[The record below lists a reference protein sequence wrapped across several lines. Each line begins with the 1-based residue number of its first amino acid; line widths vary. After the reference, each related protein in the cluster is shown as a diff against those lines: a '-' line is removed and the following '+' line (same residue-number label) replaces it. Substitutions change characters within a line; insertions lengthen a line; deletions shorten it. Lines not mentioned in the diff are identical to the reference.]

1 MSHWENKKVSEASG
15 KPNIISEYVKQ
26 VSHTKKKE
34 TVLILLAQIL
44 LQAYKNHACPVRVQK
59 GDLLTA

>member
-26 VSHTKKKE
+26 VSHMKKK
-34 TVLILLAQIL
+34 
-44 LQAYKNHACPVRVQK
+44 
-59 GDLLTA
+59 GDCTHSPCTDTSAGL